1 MASPANKRNA
11 EPVCDLVSA
20 IIDPV
25 LRKRAGVSVSLV
37 QSWEEIAGPRL
48 AATSR
53 PERIVWPRRASDD
66 DPFEPA
72 TLVVACEGF
81 AALALQHETNEV
93 IARVNAFLGFAA
105 IGRVKIVQKPV
116 RAPEKPKPRALRPL
130 TGSEEQALAERLD
143 GMFAVQAASFNRM
156 LDRMEDMMRAQRQF
170 ASNLAHDLRTPLTR
184 LRGLLAGRSGGEIP
198 SDNRLIERA
207 ERECASI
214 MAIFDAL
221 LRLSEIEAG
230 RHPTAMQPLDLADVI
245 KDVTETMEPVFADGG
260 RTLDVGPLE
269 QVTVIADA
277 ALLQQLLLN
286 LLENVALHTPEGT
299 AARISLFADPG
310 GDAVL
315 RVADDGPG
323 LAEKDRLRL
332 IRPFERGATGKSAG
346 SGLGLAIAR
355 AIVDFHGGNL
365 HLGDAAPG
373 LAVEIRLPATGPIGS
388 AFSPARRV
396 FADATS

>member
-11 EPVCDLVSA
+11 EPVSDLVSA

-130 TGSEEQALAERLD
+130 TGSEEQALADRLD
-143 GMFAVQAASFNRM
+143 GIES
-156 LDRMEDMMRAQRQF
+156 D
-170 ASNLAHDLRTPLTR
+170 SLRKALER
-184 LRGLLAGRSGGEIP
+184 LGRGVLGEKP
-198 SDNRLIERA
+198 KA
-207 ERECASI
+207 
-214 MAIFDAL
+214 
-221 LRLSEIEAG
+221 
-230 RHPTAMQPLDLADVI
+230 
-245 KDVTETMEPVFADGG
+245 
-260 RTLDVGPLE
+260 
-269 QVTVIADA
+269 
-277 ALLQQLLLN
+277 
-286 LLENVALHTPEGT
+286 
-299 AARISLFADPG
+299 
-310 GDAVL
+310 
-315 RVADDGPG
+315 
-323 LAEKDRLRL
+323 
-332 IRPFERGATGKSAG
+332 
-346 SGLGLAIAR
+346 
-355 AIVDFHGGNL
+355 
-365 HLGDAAPG
+365 
-373 LAVEIRLPATGPIGS
+373 
-388 AFSPARRV
+388 
-396 FADATS
+396 